1 MVDEIL
7 EVFKKKYE
15 KYGDKL
21 VLDQYIPKDGTYI
34 LVDYNTWEIIKKIE
48 IKYDKKTK
56 EIAAKLD
63 KDFDFIAACDYYSQ
77 IFGTNKAL
85 DTKGRIQSNQVYSFF
100 VKRKNVG
107 TKEFFESL
115 DKYKKNILNPKER
128 YKAKDKETLEL
139 YENIEEELI
148 PLDLELGEKI
158 FEWIKN
164 NIGILIEEKMEK
176 EQFIKIFFISNSEEE
191 DIKNF
196 KNEYKRYVIPNIY
209 NSNSYN
215 EKIENEIYGPSNNN
229 MGLNAKKPYLENK
242 TRKIKAPYLVS
253 TDEILLQKSLYDY
266 LLSFAKLEK
275 TFIYFNEEEIEARES
290 TDTPYSEAKY
300 LLNIEKKSDKTKGE
314 YVEIKFFEIICVG
327 YNHENFTLKVE
338 EIFTSRDRG
347 KKEIKYGNLGWND
360 ILSSVKNLFFNG
372 NLSIT
377 STFYDG
383 KLDIKDSELKKLVFK
398 YGAAFHRWLYYNND
412 TQLKEKIKT
421 LLADSVLYFLKK
433 GNSCKI
439 PYQINFWLGL
449 EKYFNKESN
458 VMEEMKMISKTF
470 CEKVLSKENWNIESD
485 EEYAYAVGQFLAFL
499 NYMKNTKNKNADFI
513 KEILAIK
520 DNKVFQDRVT
530 RFYKRNTHNIGTT
543 NKRMSKTIANI
554 MEYSIKDEIEKVTN
568 YVIAGFSN
576 SIVFFEKGE

>member
-21 VLDQYIPKDGTYI
+21 ILDQYIPKDGTYI

-63 KDFDFIAACDYYSQ
+63 KDFDFISACDYYSSLLDM
-77 IFGTNKAL
+77 NKPM
-85 DTKGRIQSNQVYSFF
+85 DPKKVIHSNQLYAFF
-100 VKRKNVG
+100 IKKNVIHEKLNDEILIG
-107 TKEFFESL
+107 YKENIFYPKKKYKVKESL
-115 DKYKKNILNPKER
+115 EI
-128 YKAKDKETLEL
+128 
-139 YENIEEELI
+139 YENIEKELPSI
-148 PLDLELGEKI
+148 DIELGEKI
-158 FEWIKN
+158 FKWLRE
-164 NIGILIEEKMEK
+164 NIYKLVEKGTK
-176 EQFIKIFFISNSEEE
+176 ESNYLKIFFISNSEED
-191 DIKNF
+191 DIKKF

-215 EKIENEIYGPSNNN
+215 KKIENEVYGLSNNN

-253 TDEILLQKSLYDY
+253 SDEILLQKSLYDY
-266 LLSFAKLEK
+266 LLILAKLGK
-275 TFIYFNEEEIEARES
+275 TFVYFNENEIEAREPA
-290 TDTPYSEAKY
+290 DIPYSEAEY
-300 LLNIEKKSDKTKGE
+300 LLKISYSKE
-314 YVEIKFFEIICVG
+314 VEIKSFEIICAG
-327 YNHENFTLKVE
+327 YNRRNLTLEVKD
-338 EIFTSRDRG
+338 IFTSGDIS

-360 ILSSVKNLFFNG
+360 ILNSVKNLFFNG

-377 STFYDG
+377 STFYDEE
-383 KLDIKDSELKKLVFK
+383 LDIKDSELKKLVFK
-398 YGAAFHRWLYYNND
+398 YRAAFHRWLYYNDD

-421 LLADSVLYFLKK
+421 LLVDSILFSLK
-433 GNSCKI
+433 NNYLLKI
-439 PYQINFWLGL
+439 KHQLNFWLGL